1 MIDDKVNWASKVDEV
16 WIFTESVN
24 DISHSG
30 QVNQRRQTPIHVA
43 DVKNVS
49 WENTSQ
55 NIPVVNF
62 NWNVCH
68 FTPIV
73 WIPSMYEYLI
83 KHCTS
88 SFNIYN

>member
-1 MIDDKVNWASKVDEV
+1 MQHRTSKGSKSVRQFHRSPVHDDVILFIHYIPLSKVNRRRMIDDKVNWASKVDEV

-49 WENTSQ
+49 
-55 NIPVVNF
+55 
-62 NWNVCH
+62 
-68 FTPIV
+68 
-73 WIPSMYEYLI
+73 
-83 KHCTS
+83 
-88 SFNIYN
+88 